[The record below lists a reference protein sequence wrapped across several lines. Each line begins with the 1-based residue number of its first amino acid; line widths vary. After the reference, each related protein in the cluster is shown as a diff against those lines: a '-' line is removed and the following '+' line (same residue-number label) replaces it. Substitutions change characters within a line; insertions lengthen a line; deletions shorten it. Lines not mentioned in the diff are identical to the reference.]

1 MNVIV
6 QKYYDDLINSF
17 DFPTSISPDVKDKQV
32 QYDLISISYNFE
44 IKELKREYDFSRN
57 NLFLSIFLFNLVKFS
72 FSKDILVGYNKQAA
86 GYHFNADM
94 SVEDYIYDFKSQ
106 FKDFPE
112 YDELDFEN
120 EDLKFDKLSILNKIA
135 DKIDYSRV
143 LGLDSTAIRSKIN
156 FRGYDLLGGVLQ

>member
-1 MNVIV
+1 MDIIA

-17 DFPTSISPDVKDKQV
+17 DFPTSLSPDVKDKQG
-32 QYDLISISYNFE
+32 QYEVLSIPYNTE
-44 IKELKREYDFSRN
+44 IKELKRKYNFSRN

-86 GYHFNADM
+86 GYHFNTDL

-112 YDELDFEN
+112 YELLDFES
-120 EDLKFDKLSILNKIA
+120 EILFKV
-135 DKIDYSRV
+135 SR
-143 LGLDSTAIRSKIN
+143 
-156 FRGYDLLGGVLQ
+156 